1 MPRVPK
7 DKFKNNPLVSID
19 GARVR
24 AAIEEGGYSV
34 MGVARAIG
42 EDHRTLDSIVQ
53 GKQARTRKR
62 RRKKLSEFLNVSEA
76 WLSGED
82 EPPLDGLPP
91 WDLGEPAVLGDNV
104 FHLDQNLISQ
114 GLEHEISEAP
124 FYQLAWARMVES
136 IVGAW
141 KRDIEDG
148 IPEAR
153 STLEKLGKADPS
165 QEAWSTVAK
174 AVQRLTA
181 IVWLQAGCL
190 LPPGLTGDN
199 PISGIDSRENRI
211 RSADVCARS
220 ASELLNVVLGPW
232 FEGRRRVDYGLLLGL
247 IKWSADGMVI
257 PNRAARISRMFKAE
271 A

>member
-1 MPRVPK
+1 MARVPK
-7 DKFKNNPLVSID
+7 DKYKNNPPVSID

-24 AAIEEGGYSV
+24 AAIAEGGYSV

-62 RRKKLSEFLNVSEA
+62 RLKKLSKFLNVSET
-76 WLSGED
+76 WLSGEE
-82 EPPLDGLPP
+82 EPPLGGLPP
-91 WDLGEPAVLGDNV
+91 WDLGEPATLGDYV
-104 FHLDQNLISQ
+104 FHLYQNLVSE

-211 RSADVCARS
+211 RSADVCARA
-220 ASELLNVVLGPW
+220 ASEMLNVLLGPW

-247 IKWSADGMVI
+247 IKWSADMII
-257 PNRAARISRMFKAE
+257 PNRAARISRMLKTE
-271 A
+271 V